1 MIIAWK
7 EITHH
12 PKKFILIELLIIVM
26 MFMVVFLTGLTNG
39 LGRAVSSQIENYGKV
54 TYLLSSDSEG
64 LITFSTMTDKQLD
77 ELKKSN
83 IDTSNG
89 LAIQRASISQ
99 LSSDKKEDVTYFA
112 IENGQLL
119 EPKLTSGQ
127 GLFDQKNSIVLD
139 QSFEEKGIQI
149 GDVVKDAASKKTL
162 VVSGFAKDAMYGH
175 SPVAFISNAT
185 FETLRKESLSS
196 YQWAPQAYL
205 TKKPV
210 KAAQL
215 PEGIKSFSQK
225 TIISKIPGYAAE
237 NMTLTMI
244 TWVLLIASSAILG
257 VFFYILTLQKLKQFG
272 VLKAIGMSMTEI
284 AGIQLSQIGILA
296 FLGLG
301 IGVAVAT
308 LLAQILPASMPF
320 YLVWSDVFLVTA
332 SFFII
337 AMICGC
343 LTLLKVKQVDPV
355 QVISGNEE

>member
-1 MIIAWK
+1 M
-7 EITHH
+7 
-12 PKKFILIELLIIVM
+12 
-26 MFMVVFLTGLTNG
+26 TN
-39 LGRAVSSQIENYGKV
+39 
-54 TYLLSSDSEG
+54 
-64 LITFSTMTDKQLD
+64 KQLD
-77 ELKKSN
+77 KLKKSN

-112 IENGQLL
+112 IENGQLI

-127 GLFDQKNSIVLD
+127 GLFHQKNSIVLD

-149 GDVVKDAASKKTL
+149 GDVVKDVASKKTL

-185 FETLRKESLSS
+185 FETLRKESLPS

-205 TKKPV
+205 TKKTV

-225 TIISKIPGYAAE
+225 TVISKIPGYAAE